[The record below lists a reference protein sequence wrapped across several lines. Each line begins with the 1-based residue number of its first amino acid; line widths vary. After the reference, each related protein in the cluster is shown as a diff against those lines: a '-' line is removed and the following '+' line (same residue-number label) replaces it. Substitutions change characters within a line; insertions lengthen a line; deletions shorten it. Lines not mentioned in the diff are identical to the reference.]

1 MRGKEYNVEMELLE
15 IVEKKQRK
23 QQGGERSVLK
33 SIFSK
38 DFLLPFVKIGILMS
52 LSQWAGINILS
63 SYLVTV
69 FEVQTRITRVWD
81 NTNRY
86 FALSILLSIPVQKEA
101 GSSLD
106 PSLAPIL
113 VSAIQLV
120 LSILSSFVLRFYLST
135 STISIIS

>member
-1 MRGKEYNVEMELLE
+1 MDFHVVREADAKRSLLRLRGKEYD
-15 IVEKKQRK
+15 VEKELQESV
-23 QQGGERSVLK
+23 ERSVLK

-38 DFLLPFVKIGILMS
+38 EFLLPFLKIGILMS

-69 FEVQTRITRVWD
+69 FE
-81 NTNRY
+81 
-86 FALSILLSIPVQKEA
+86 EA

-106 PSLAPIL
+106 PSLAPIM

-120 LSILSSFVLRFYLST
+120 LSI
-135 STISIIS
+135 I